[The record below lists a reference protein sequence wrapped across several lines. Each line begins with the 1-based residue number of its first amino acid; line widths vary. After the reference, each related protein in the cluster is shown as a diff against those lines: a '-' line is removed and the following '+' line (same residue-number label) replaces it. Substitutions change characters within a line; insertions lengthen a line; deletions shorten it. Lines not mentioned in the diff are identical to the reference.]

1 MDAQESPVEDLPTFF
16 LDTIPGEVLD
26 YVLRFFSRIP
36 AAKNWERHIPLGDLV
51 ALFRVNGHLGTLM
64 KSRFTALCVSN
75 TGDCISEKNEYH
87 WEIPTQGMLST
98 DDINVARAYIL
109 AGGGQALRTL
119 AIGLRMRREEKDDT
133 DIVHD
138 FADNCPNVTSLSIH
152 DMGTA
157 WVSRFGKQLKKLEFA
172 TFSASGISQY
182 CTSLRELNLNLYS
195 HSSNTGDDDLWE
207 KVGDKLEKLTLK
219 CVDRVLVDHLEK
231 IQQLKSAYLYG
242 MGENEVRDVANA
254 CRNAS
259 FHLRPVRDTPIL
271 PSLLILEHQLES
283 IHVQYD
289 SEVRDFDEFKKAW
302 DGCVN
307 LRQLHVKGCNVED
320 MKAVMSTPKIQ
331 LQELNL
337 QMWHLKK
344 RAVKE
349 VLDICSNACDNIE
362 EITYNGPHLPVDAF
376 DKFLQKSDTS
386 FRSIYLALNSEHEKT
401 LDIIVPF
408 VIANVSIELSLIGW
422 VPENVLGKLIDYGVI
437 ARGAYGIPRYIE

>member
-119 AIGLRMRREEKDDT
+119 AIGLRMR
-133 DIVHD
+133 
-138 FADNCPNVTSLSIH
+138 
-152 DMGTA
+152 TA

-231 IQQLKSAYLYG
+231 IQKHCKNLRHVDVFGTVHSAAQISKLL
-242 MGENEVRDVANA
+242 
-254 CRNAS
+254 CNAS